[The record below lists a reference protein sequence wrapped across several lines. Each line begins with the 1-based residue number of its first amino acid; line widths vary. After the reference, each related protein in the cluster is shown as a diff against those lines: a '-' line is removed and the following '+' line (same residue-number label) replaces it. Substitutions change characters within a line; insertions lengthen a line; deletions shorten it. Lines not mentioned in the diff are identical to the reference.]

1 MPESLQDEAKQSP
14 YEKML
19 QECLRGELRLVN
31 TGLPQ
36 SQKQQSKKNKL
47 FYLLNEKYPHVVCND
62 GSTHFFK
69 KSELEYLASMI
80 DTDEQKALPLP
91 MLIELGAN
99 QAEATIICEGKIE
112 KKVISKA
119 LNMPVKCQEKRIRIY
134 KPQLALLRRKFKT
147 TTVYVFSPKIVA

>member
-1 MPESLQDEAKQSP
+1 MPEPLQDEPNQSP

-19 QECLRGELRLVN
+19 QNCLRGELRLVN

-36 SQKQQSKKNKL
+36 SQKRLSN
-47 FYLLNEKYPHVVCND
+47 LLNEKYPHVVCND

-69 KSELEYLASMI
+69 RSELEYLASML
-80 DTDEQKALPLP
+80 DTDEQETLPLP

-99 QAEATIICEGKIE
+99 QAEAAIICEGKVAE
-112 KKVISKA
+112 KVISKA
-119 LNMPVKCQEKRIRIY
+119 LNMPVTCEERRIRIY